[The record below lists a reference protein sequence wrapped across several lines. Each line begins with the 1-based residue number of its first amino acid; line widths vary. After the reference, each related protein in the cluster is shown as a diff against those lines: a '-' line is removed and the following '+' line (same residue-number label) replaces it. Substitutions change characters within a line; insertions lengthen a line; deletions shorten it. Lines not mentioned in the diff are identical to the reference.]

1 MREFSI
7 CTIHKRYL
15 IFSSIYPIDWMLD
28 WMVHQEY
35 VMHLT
40 ENFHE
45 KFKHSPKYMRSN
57 KCTVN
62 DLQNVGQWK
71 ALNPF
76 AFKFQFRLFE
86 IDVAWRYTIKLLRF
100 ASGFH
105 WIFGIIPVT
114 TAEKK
119 REKKTYATKTFSVVY
134 AGLVLFYILSVYFG
148 NAINLPVLLW
158 WLGAAGCAA
167 PTIIR
172 LIWINRRWF

>member
-28 WMVHQEY
+28 WMVHQKY
-35 VMHLT
+35 VMHLM

-45 KFKHSPKYMRSN
+45 KFKHFPKYMRSN

-86 IDVAWRYTIKLLRF
+86 IDVA
-100 ASGFH
+100 
-105 WIFGIIPVT
+105 
-114 TAEKK
+114 
-119 REKKTYATKTFSVVY
+119 
-134 AGLVLFYILSVYFG
+134 
-148 NAINLPVLLW
+148 
-158 WLGAAGCAA
+158 
-167 PTIIR
+167 
-172 LIWINRRWF
+172 